1 MAKPSRPDVPAE
13 WVERVDMVLRQFPK
27 CEEDPAWTG
36 VRWRVHGATVA
47 HIFGGHDQQ
56 FRLTFRALPDEVV
69 AFENMGEP
77 YFVVGGDAVGLVVD
91 DATDWQEVAELLL
104 DSYCIQAPR
113 HLALQ
118 VDQSLPQG

>member
-1 MAKPSRPDVPAE
+1 MARPSRPDVPVE
-13 WVERVDMVLRQFPK
+13 WVERVDKVLRQFPN

-36 VRWRVHGATVA
+36 IRWRVRGATVA
-47 HIFGGHDQQ
+47 HVFGGHDQL

-77 YFVVGGDAVGLVVD
+77 YFVVGGDAVGLVID
-91 DATDWQEVAELLL
+91 DATDWEEVAELLL

-113 HLALQ
+113 HLAVQ
-118 VDQSLPQG
+118 VDPSLPQE